1 MPESTAVYT
10 LPGPGDT
17 DRLGAALAAAI
28 ASEKAGIA
36 EKGLAMRLEGDLGAG
51 KTSLVRALLRATG
64 FEGPVKSPTFSLL
77 ETYPLFGLTLNHFDF
92 YRFEDPEEFEDA
104 GFRDAFGPGQV
115 TATEWTAKAMPF
127 VPDADIRVTLT
138 AEGTGRRALVE
149 ALSPLGSAVLAH
161 LPKDL
166 TTHA

>member
-1 MPESTAVYT
+1 MSESTAYS

-28 ASEKAGIA
+28 AAQKEGIA
-36 EKGLAMRLEGDLGAG
+36 EKGLAIRLEGDLGAG
-51 KTSLVRALLRATG
+51 KTSLVRSLLRASG

-115 TATEWTAKAMPF
+115 AATEWTARALPF
-127 VPDADIRVTLT
+127 VPDADVRITLS
-138 AEGTGRRALVE
+138 AESRGRRASLE